1 MSSGSL
7 GLGGGDAWSKDHDKI
22 LAHAKQLKYDKVP
35 GVTLPSADAPK
46 DEWISAMDKFNAW
59 KAGEVR
65 KEDDGKA
72 WWQTFA
78 ESPSGAVV
86 ESTGIPE
93 LSRTSVSDNPRPDNP
108 YYPMLV
114 QDYETPSLV
123 DYSAYMPSDS
133 PFGYEQYQPYTNPNN
148 IPDNIF
154 YYQPPEIYGDSAAFG
169 GMGLGG
175 TGSAGAQ
182 YLRPE
187 LGIAAGGG
195 LATNTSNESSK
206 GGDGFPSGTP
216 AGDASDYMIPGTNV
230 SAQSL
235 LDYEGGDMSDTIYD
249 VDGNI
254 SKRYYITPDSRAD
267 IVRADLQ
274 AARDAAYIQAA
285 KPMAN
290 LGGQRVTPLS
300 PAQVLNY
307 GGSDTIQDQIRS
319 DIARVQQQ
327 IVKQSPNSVVA
338 RIIKGEPQGGGADGG
353 GDGDDNA
360 SGKSNYGQ

>member
-22 LAHAKQLKYDKVP
+22 LAHARQLKYDKVP

-93 LSRTSVSDNPRPDNP
+93 LSRTSVLDNPRPDNP

-114 QDYETPSLV
+114 QDYETPPLV

-154 YYQPPEIYGDSAAFG
+154 YYQPPEIYGDSEAFG
-169 GMGLGG
+169 GMG
-175 TGSAGAQ
+175 SAGAR

-187 LGIAAGGG
+187 LQIAAGGG
-195 LATNTSNESSK
+195 LATNRSDESGK
-206 GGDGFPSGTP
+206 GGGGFPSGTP

-235 LDYEGGDMSDTIYD
+235 LDYEGADMADLIYD

-254 SKRYYITPDSRAD
+254 SRKYAVNPNIRQD
-267 IVRADLQ
+267 IVRADLD
-274 AARDAAYIQAA
+274 AARDAAYVQVA

-290 LGGQRVTPLS
+290 LGGQRVTPLP
-300 PAQVLNY
+300 PAQVLNF
-307 GGSDTIQDQIRS
+307 GGSDNIQDQIRN
-319 DIARVQQQ
+319 DIARVQQK
-327 IVKQSPNSVVA
+327 IAKQSPNSVVA
-338 RIIKGEPQGGGADGG
+338 RMIRGEPQGGQEGLGG
-353 GDGDDNA
+353 SHP
-360 SGKSNYGQ
+360 SGNYGGNNQGRTGVI